1 MILRIILMVLVLAPL
16 PFTAAAQVVQND
28 LKETVQAE
36 VTKIISEDTREIMG
50 TGAETLVQEVEVE
63 IKEGVRTGVRATF
76 MNDLVELEVGDNIF
90 VNRIVGID
98 NVEHII
104 FKDYDRRW
112 QLASLAVIFAGLL
125 LWFAG
130 RQGLL
135 ALVSL
140 LLSMGAILF
149 LLIPA
154 LLAGYSPAWTSL
166 GIAAIILA
174 LVLFITHG
182 VNARSVT
189 AFFGTMS
196 AVLVTC
202 AVAAVWVSS
211 MRLTGFGS
219 DASVYL
225 NFSTGGQLDFAGLLL
240 GSIIIGILG
249 VLDDVSITQS
259 SVVQEL
265 KAANANLNFLE
276 LYRRAIRV
284 GRDHVGS
291 LVNTLALAY
300 VGVSLP
306 LVLLFA
312 RTDAEIGMII
322 NQEVVAAEL
331 VRIIVGSIGLVLA
344 VPLTTLAAAWWF
356 SRHEVAPEDVHVHAC
371 SHHHHH

>member
-1 MILRIILMVLVLAPL
+1 MKRIVLGILLAILCVPSVGVAQMV
-16 PFTAAAQVVQND
+16 QQE
-28 LKETVQAE
+28 LKETVRAE
-36 VTKIISEDTREIMG
+36 VTAILDTSTREITG
-50 TGAETLVQEVEVE
+50 TGAEALVQEVEIEVL
-63 IKEGVRTGVRATF
+63 EGERAGVRAVF
-76 MNDLVELEVGDNIF
+76 INDLVELAPGDQIF
-90 VNRIVGID
+90 VNRIVTIEGTEFFD
-98 NVEHII
+98 
-104 FKDYDRRW
+104 FKDYDRRAPLVW
-112 QLASLAVIFAGLL
+112 LGVTFVLLLLIFAG
-125 LWFAG
+125 WQGG
-130 RQGLL
+130 R
-135 ALVSL
+135 A
-140 LLSMGAILF
+140 LLSLGLSVAAILF
-149 LLIPA
+149 VLIPA

-166 GIAAIILA
+166 GIAAVILA

-182 VNARSVT
+182 INARSVS
-189 AFFGTMS
+189 AFVGTFA

-202 AVAAVWVSS
+202 ALAAWWVSW

-249 VLDDVSITQS
+249 VLDDVSITQA

-265 KAANANLNFLE
+265 RAANPSFGWGE

-300 VGVSLP
+300 VGISLP

-312 RTDAEIGMII
+312 RTDAAIGDIV

-331 VRIIVGSIGLVLA
+331 SRILVGSIGLILA
-344 VPLTTLAAAWWF
+344 VPLTTLVAAWWF
-356 SRHEVAPEDVHVHAC
+356 SKRTVDPSEVAPHCA
-371 SHHHHH
+371 HHH